1 MDYIT
6 KPFDVPQLLLKI
18 HNTLTRQQQLV
29 TSQPTNESARLQPNS
44 VFSPQDQK
52 FTAKINTIIAEHY
65 TDSQF
70 SLSILQ
76 TELGM
81 SDRQL
86 QRKIKALFDQTPA
99 EYLRHYRIFAAKKLL
114 LEGQQITQVAYLC
127 GFKSPNYFSS
137 SFKRVFG
144 VSPSEFVQQ
153 HKASN

>member
-1 MDYIT
+1 
-6 KPFDVPQLLLKI
+6 
-18 HNTLTRQQQLV
+18 
-29 TSQPTNESARLQPNS
+29 
-44 VFSPQDQK
+44 
-52 FTAKINTIIAEHY
+52 
-65 TDSQF
+65 
-70 SLSILQ
+70 
-76 TELGM
+76 M